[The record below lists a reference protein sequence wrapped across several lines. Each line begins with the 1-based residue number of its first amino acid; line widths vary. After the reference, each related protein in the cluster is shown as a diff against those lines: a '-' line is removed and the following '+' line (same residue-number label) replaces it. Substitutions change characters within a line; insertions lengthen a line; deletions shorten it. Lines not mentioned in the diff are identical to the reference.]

1 MTEIINGKRGS
12 IFNDYTAGGQAQT
25 AAAAAAA
32 AALAAKAGKKG

>member
-32 AALAAKAGKKG
+32 ALAAKAGKKG